1 MRADGQTD
9 ATKLI
14 VAFHN
19 VTKKRKNHAMTDH
32 IDIFTK
38 TPVTNVT

>member
-1 MRADGQTD
+1 MRKERQAD

-19 VTKKRKNHAMTDH
+19 VAKKRKNHAMADH
-32 IDIFTK
+32 IEIFTK
-38 TPVTNVT
+38 IRVTNIT